1 MAMSYVRCGVKSGGD
16 DFVVYL
22 QGGAEGVGF
31 REMACYALNHIYFS
45 FYSSSCV
52 VKDFKGN
59 WQKWSSRCFGYG
71 QGYEIKKWQWDILS
85 FIVLDNI
92 GLYGLERPIRWVQGA
107 YGCILGFKREAGK
120 IRQLTIQG
128 AYGCILV
135 GCYTRVRQDTDEIY
149 TRLDDEQFERQLMAG
164 RLNMLYRDR
173 HAHAR
178 TARLMETEA
187 RMSREAWGRS
197 MDASDLTRAEVMSLR
212 TQVEA
217 EAVHRGT
224 EAAEEASDSDDRVAM
239 SIRVRRGSGEDVSRG
254 LGTIMDASDLTRA
267 EVMSLRTQV
276 VAQHAVITEP
286 QAADRRRQAVITE
299 MLAADRRRQK
309 QFIEALKLL
318 KRLQTQMT
326 EFERQQGPAKGP
338 AQPDAPEEAGS
349 SSKYVMG

>member
-1 MAMSYVRCGVKSGGD
+1 M
-16 DFVVYL
+16 
-22 QGGAEGVGF
+22 
-31 REMACYALNHIYFS
+31 
-45 FYSSSCV
+45 
-52 VKDFKGN
+52 
-59 WQKWSSRCFGYG
+59 
-71 QGYEIKKWQWDILS
+71 YEQS
-85 FIVLDNI
+85 
-92 GLYGLERPIRWVQGA
+92 
-107 YGCILGFKREAGK
+107 
-120 IRQLTIQG
+120 
-128 AYGCILV
+128 
-135 GCYTRVRQDTDEIY
+135 
-149 TRLDDEQFERQLMAG
+149 ERQLMAG

-173 HAHAR
+173 HAYAR
-178 TARLMETEA
+178 TARLIETKA

-197 MDASDLTRAEVMSLR
+197 MDASDLTR
-212 TQVEA
+212 
-217 EAVHRGT
+217 G
-224 EAAEEASDSDDRVAM
+224 
-239 SIRVRRGSGEDVSRG
+239 
-254 LGTIMDASDLTRA
+254 